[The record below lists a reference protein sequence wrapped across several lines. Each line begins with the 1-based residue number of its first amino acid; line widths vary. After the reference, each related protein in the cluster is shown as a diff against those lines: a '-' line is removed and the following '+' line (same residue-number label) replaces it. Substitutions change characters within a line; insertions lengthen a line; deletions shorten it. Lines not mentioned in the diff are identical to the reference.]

1 MYCYIEIQGFETIK
15 FMVDQSFQFFQ
26 VKFVVLIF
34 FLVENRVYIKLISFL
49 KFCTC
54 LVKRE
59 KKQPLQHRKLSG
71 LFISSSA
78 RIWIRARVRS

>member
-34 FLVENRVYIKLISFL
+34 FFGR
-49 KFCTC
+49 
-54 LVKRE
+54 
-59 KKQPLQHRKLSG
+59 KQSLH
-71 LFISSSA
+71 
-78 RIWIRARVRS
+78 